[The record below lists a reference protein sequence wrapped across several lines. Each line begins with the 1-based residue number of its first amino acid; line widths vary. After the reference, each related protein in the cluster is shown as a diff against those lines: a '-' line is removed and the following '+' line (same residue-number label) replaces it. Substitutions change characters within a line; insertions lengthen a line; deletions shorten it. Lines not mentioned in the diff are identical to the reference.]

1 MADTS
6 TTMLAAALACFD
18 AGLCVVPVRADG
30 SKAPYGAWKR
40 HQRVRP
46 SRENVEQWF
55 GDDSKHDGFG
65 VITGAVSGGL
75 EMLELEGRATNSG
88 LGTQIAELADN
99 SGLGALWARVCA
111 GYLEITPTGGFHI
124 LYRVEG
130 EVGGNTKLAADANAE
145 VLIETRGEGGF
156 TICAPSGGRTHPSG
170 RDWVLASG
178 GPGTIATIS
187 ADERDALHTLARAFD
202 LTPLAAEAP
211 PMPPPPRGG
220 GLRPGDDYNARATWL
235 EILCPHGWMPLH
247 TDANGVTY
255 WRRPGKSEGLSATT
269 GRNEADN
276 LYVFTTSTRF
286 DAEKPYSKF
295 AAYAL
300 LWHGGDYSA
309 AAKALAGQGY
319 GDQTRSEPLSDT
331 FTTPRTDDE
340 QGSGEGADGAEN
352 DAPSSW
358 ATVDLGPYL
367 DGTHVAQKPTVLLR
381 SDGAALFYAGE
392 THSIY
397 GESES
402 GKSWV
407 ALIAAAE
414 VIAHSGDVLFVDF
427 ESTPARIVERMGH
440 LRVSAE
446 AMAEHLA
453 YVRPE
458 MVPNADDKA
467 WRDVLSVPR
476 ELVIIDGVTAAM
488 SIFGAS
494 SQDNDETTKWQSV
507 FPAKVAAQSGAA
519 VVMIDHV
526 TKSTEGRGRFAI
538 GAQAKLAALTG
549 AAYVVTPLTVIAKG
563 QCGYLEMR
571 VAKDRP
577 GEIRAGL
584 DAESAGDRTQCAA
597 IVEIDSDNDGQI
609 TPRILTASEGE
620 REAAAFRSTSM
631 GANPPT
637 YYMGKVSRALAL
649 EGDLSMNRI
658 LQTVGGGRGYVEK
671 AVKALKLGGYVV
683 EYAGERGARMHRLVQ
698 PFDPEMPDEFGD
710 NNADLGTS
718 ARPRR
723 DLGAEVSD
731 SVDPLRRAGWIAS
744 EDATTRAEVR
754 SSAETRSNRQDQSA
768 EVKTDPQGLP
778 DSLLSSCTRCSVL
791 TLTNPCKACQASEV
805 GNE

>member
-46 SRENVEQWF
+46 SRGNITAWF
-55 GDDSKHDGFG
+55 GEESKHDGFG

-88 LGTQIAELADN
+88 LGTQIAELADS
-99 SGLGALWARVCA
+99 SGLGELWARVCA

-170 RDWVLASG
+170 REWVLASG

-187 ADERDALHTLARAFD
+187 AEERDALHTLARAFD
-202 LTPLAAEAP
+202 LTPLAAEPPPTP
-211 PMPPPPRGG
+211 PMPRGD
-220 GLRPGDDYNARATWL
+220 GLRPGDDYNQRTTWR
-235 EILCPHGWMPLH
+235 EILEPWGWVALH
-247 TDANGVTY
+247 TDSSGVTY

-269 GRNEADN
+269 GRNEANN

-286 DAEKPYSKF
+286 EAEKPYSKF
-295 AAYAL
+295 AAYAVL
-300 LWHGGDYSA
+300 EQNGDYSQA
-309 AAKALAGQGY
+309 ARVLASIGY
-319 GDQTRSEPLSDT
+319 GDQTRSQPLSDT

-340 QGSGEGADGAEN
+340 QGSGEGTDEAEN

-414 VIAHSGDVLFVDF
+414 VIGHGGAVLFVDF

-440 LRVSAE
+440 LGVSTE

-597 IVEIDSDNDGQI
+597 IVEIDSDGAGRI

-620 REAAAFRSTSM
+620 REAAAFRGTAM

-637 YYMGKVSRALAL
+637 YLMGKVSRALAL
-649 EGDLSMNRI
+649 EGDLSINRI
-658 LQTVGGGRGYVEK
+658 INTVGGNKGHLGR
-671 AVKALKLGGYVV
+671 AIKALKAGGYVV
-683 EYAGERGARMHRLVQ
+683 EYAGERGARMHRLLQ
-698 PFDPEMPDEFGD
+698 PYDPDRPDEFGEND
-710 NNADLGTS
+710 PTS
-718 ARPRR
+718 PTSPRPRP
-723 DLGAEVSD
+723 DLAQSNGD
-731 SVDPLRRAGWIAS
+731 SVDPLRPRVVEAS
-744 EDATTRAEVR
+744 RDATTWGEVR
-754 SSAETRSNRQDQSA
+754 SSAETRSNRQDHLG
-768 EVKTDPQGLP
+768 EVKTATQGLSG
-778 DSLLSSCTRCSVL
+778 SLLSSCTRCGVL
-791 TLTNPCKACQASEV
+791 TLTNPCTACERGEHGSE
-805 GNE
+805 